1 LLALHPNPSPTI
13 SLYSNEETALATSKQ
28 EAQWVLRAQ
37 CSDREALELLL
48 RNLQP
53 SLHRYL
59 SRLVGGSAADDV
71 LQEVLIIV
79 CRKLKWLETPEF
91 FRAWAYRVASRAAF
105 RHLKKEKRWS
115 DRLQDE
121 VVLDEMPA
129 PEVAAPL
136 DILPELLNS
145 DALTPASR
153 AVLALHFQEEL
164 SLPEVAAILEIPLG
178 TVKSRL
184 AYGLAALRKKL
195 HLTRSV

>member
-1 LLALHPNPSPTI
+1 MRTLVTAPDYAVIFPLVRRQASKPNSLDARPSPP
-13 SLYSNEETALATSKQ
+13 SL
-28 EAQWVLRAQ
+28 
-37 CSDREALELLL
+37 SDLFALEA
-48 RNLQP
+48 
-53 SLHRYL
+53 SLDRIRQARERKVT
-59 SRLVGGSAADDV
+59 RLDRRHHV
-71 LQEVLIIV
+71 
-79 CRKLKWLETPEF
+79 RPPEGK
-91 FRAWAYRVASRAAF
+91 A
-105 RHLKKEKRWS
+105 LRWS